1 MARIEFDGVSK
12 IFARHT
18 QRKLLRGYLHGLLSR
33 RRTQDFYAL
42 ERVSFRIGRGESVA
56 IVGSNGAGKSTLLSL
71 IAGISAPNEGRVHVE
86 GTVAALLD
94 LGSGFHPDLT
104 GRENIH
110 LYGSLLG
117 LRRRQVHGRQESII
131 DFAGLAEFID
141 EPLKTYSSGMTMRL
155 AFAVAIELDPDILI
169 VDEVLAVGDRE
180 FQAKCLAKVRQ
191 FVAAGKTMLAVSHS
205 TAAIR
210 ELCGRALW
218 LDHGKLM
225 MDGGIEAVIQAYE
238 QR

>member
-18 QRKLLRGYLHGLLSR
+18 QRKLLRGYLHGLFSR
-33 RRTQDFYAL
+33 NRTANFYAL
-42 ERVSFRIGRGESVA
+42 KQVSFRIDRGESVA

-71 IAGISAPNEGRVHVE
+71 VAGISAPNEGRVHVE
-86 GTVAALLD
+86 GKVAALLD

-110 LYGSLLG
+110 LNGALLG
-117 LRRRQVHGRQESII
+117 LRRRQVNDREESII
-131 DFAGLAEFID
+131 AFAGLEDFID

-155 AFAVAIELDPDILI
+155 AFSVAIELDPDILI
-169 VDEVLAVGDRE
+169 VDEVLAVGDQD

-191 FVAAGKTMLAVSHS
+191 FVEAGKTMLAVSHS
-205 TAAIR
+205 TTMIR
-210 ELCGRALW
+210 ELCRRALW
-218 LDHGKLM
+218 LDHGQLM
-225 MDGGIEAVIQAYE
+225 MDGEIEAVIQAYE
-238 QR
+238 RR